1 MRLRALRLTWACLLG
16 LHACG
21 RPHVSGALPVGL
33 PWTPFYW
40 VRAVTDS
47 ARFDHA
53 AMLFRLQVRPSGP
66 PSIVQLDLGG
76 SGGMPD
82 GFPLP
87 ARDFGSVP
95 PLRRGQLYGLLGS
108 EPRLELTG
116 ASGDS
121 ALTRW
126 RESDVGTVGLPNYI
140 SQALILDFPNRRLAS
155 IPPPQSLEA
164 LLGPGVITIP
174 LERGR
179 FDRAVVH
186 VSTGTGQVY
195 QALLDTGL
203 SPFSL
208 WTTREI
214 WERLT
219 GRSGPGPGTH
229 RYRINNRR
237 GGVVFVGARPE
248 QELRIG
254 AWRLE
259 PKEVVYLER
268 GPVGASIE
276 EWQSGIQVVLGATS
290 WARRGVLLLD
300 PAQHRVGIV
309 ARLSP

>member
-1 MRLRALRLTWACLLG
+1 MHRVLRLSWACLLG
-16 LHACG
+16 LPGCG
-21 RPHVSGALPVGL
+21 RPHASDTLPASL

-53 AMLFRLQVRPSGP
+53 AILFRLQVRRAGP

-76 SGGMPD
+76 SGSMPD

-87 ARDFGSVP
+87 ARDIGAVP
-95 PLRRGQLYGLLGS
+95 SLGRGQLYGLLGS
-108 EPRLELTG
+108 ELRLELTG
-116 ASGDS
+116 VSGDS
-121 ALTRW
+121 ALSRW
-126 RESDVGTVGLPNYI
+126 RESEVGTVGLPNYI
-140 SQALILDFPNRRLAS
+140 TQALILDFPNRRLAS
-155 IPPPQSLEA
+155 IPPPQGLEA
-164 LLGPGVITIP
+164 LLGPGAITIP

-179 FDRAVVH
+179 FDRAVVPL
-186 VSTGTGQVY
+186 STTTGQVY

-203 SPFSL
+203 SPFPV

-219 GRSGPGPGTH
+219 GRLGPGQGTR
-229 RYRINNRR
+229 RYRLNNRR
-237 GGVVFVGARPE
+237 GGMVFVGASPE
-248 QELRIG
+248 QALRIG
-254 AWRLE
+254 AWRVE
-259 PKEVVYLER
+259 PNEVVYLER

-276 EWQSGIQVVLGATS
+276 EWQSEIQVVLGATL

-300 PAQHRVGIV
+300 LAHHRVGIV

>member
-1 MRLRALRLTWACLLG
+1 MHLTALRLTGACLLG
-16 LHACG
+16 LSACS
-21 RPHVSGALPVGL
+21 RPHVSGALPGGP
-33 PWTPFYW
+33 PWTPFFW

-76 SGGMPD
+76 SGSMPD

-87 ARDFGSVP
+87 ARDFRGAP
-95 PLRRGQLYGLLGS
+95 PLSRGQLYGLLGS

-121 ALTRW
+121 ALIRW

-140 SQALILDFPNRRLAS
+140 TRALILDFPNRRLAA
-155 IPPPQSLEA
+155 IPPPPGLEA
-164 LLGPGVITIP
+164 LLGPGAITIP

-179 FDRAVVH
+179 FDRAVVPL
-186 VSTGTGQVY
+186 STTTGRVY

-203 SPFSL
+203 SPFPV

-214 WERLT
+214 WEWLT
-219 GRSGPGPGTH
+219 GRSGPGPGTR
-229 RYRINNRR
+229 RYRLNNRR
-237 GGVVFVGARPE
+237 GGMVFVGASPE

-276 EWQSGIQVVLGATS
+276 EWQSEIQVVLGATL
-290 WARRGVLLLD
+290 WARKGVLLLD
-300 PAQHRVGIV
+300 LAHHRVGIV

>member
-1 MRLRALRLTWACLLG
+1 MIWACLAC
-16 LHACG
+16 LHGCS
-21 RPHVSGALPVGL
+21 RPPVSAVLPASL

-53 AMLFRLQVRPSGP
+53 AMLFRLQVRPAGP

-76 SGGMPD
+76 SGSMPD

-87 ARDFGSVP
+87 GRDFRGMP
-95 PLRRGQLYGLLGS
+95 PLRGGQLYGLLGS

-126 RESDVGTVGLPNYI
+126 RESEVGTVGLPNYI
-140 SQALILDFPNRRLAS
+140 SQALILDFPNRRLAA
-155 IPPPQSLEA
+155 IPPPPSLET
-164 LLGPGVITIP
+164 LLGPAVVTIP

-179 FDRAVVH
+179 FDRAVVPL
-186 VSTGTGQVY
+186 STTTGQVY

-219 GRSGPGPGTH
+219 GRPGPGPGTR

-237 GGVVFVGARPE
+237 GAMVFVGAGPE
-248 QELRIG
+248 AELRLG

-259 PKEVVYLER
+259 PREVVYLER
-268 GPVGASIE
+268 GPVGAAIE
-276 EWQSGIQVVLGATS
+276 EWQSGIQAVLGARL

-300 PAQHRVGIV
+300 LAQHRVGIV

>member
-1 MRLRALRLTWACLLG
+1 MHLRAFRLTWACLLG
-16 LHACG
+16 VHGCG
-21 RPHVSGALPVGL
+21 RPPASDALPAGL

-76 SGGMPD
+76 SGSMPD
-82 GFPLP
+82 GFPPP
-87 ARDFGSVP
+87 ARDFRGIP
-95 PLRRGQLYGLLGS
+95 PLKRGQLYGLLGS
-108 EPRLELTG
+108 EPRLELSG

-126 RESDVGTVGLPNYI
+126 RESEVGTVGLPNYI
-140 SQALILDFPNRRLAS
+140 SRALILDFPNRRLAS
-155 IPPPQSLEA
+155 VPAPQRVEA
-164 LLGPGVITIP
+164 ILGPDAVTIP

-179 FDRAVVH
+179 FDRAVVPL
-186 VSTGTGQVY
+186 STTTGPVY

-214 WERLT
+214 WEKLT
-219 GRSGPGPGTH
+219 GRSGPGPGTR
-229 RYRINNRR
+229 RYRLDNRR
-237 GGVVFVGARPE
+237 GGMVFVAASPE
-248 QELRIG
+248 EKLRIG

-259 PKEVVYLER
+259 PNEVVYLER

-276 EWQSGIQVVLGATS
+276 EWQSEIQVVLGSTL
-290 WARRGVLLLD
+290 WARKGVLLLD
-300 PAQHRVGIV
+300 LAHHRVGIV